1 MLQQVNI
8 NMPTSYT
15 DQLAKWVKEKK
26 STPRNKN
33 LVAFLA
39 VRADIKEA
47 LDVGYSVKTVWE
59 NLLELKRIE
68 FSYDTFLNYVNR
80 QIRRPSAN
88 PIPVEQD
95 LPSVSKDSKTEP
107 TLDSAK
113 QTTKITKPGTLPGFT
128 FNPVPNVEELF

>member
-1 MLQQVNI
+1 MG
-8 NMPTSYT
+8 TSYT

-47 LDVGYSVKTVWE
+47 LDAGYPVKTVWE
-59 NLLELKRIE
+59 NMHELKRIE

-80 QIRRPSAN
+80 QIRRPQANQPTPQVESKSAQKLKDN
-88 PIPVEQD
+88 KSK
-95 LPSVSKDSKTEP
+95 LPDDHTKP
-107 TLDSAK
+107 
-113 QTTKITKPGTLPGFT
+113 TTKTTKSGTLSGFT
-128 FNPVPNVEELF
+128 FNPVPNAEELF